1 MDTSRRAM
9 LGYLAA
15 IPLATLAAPL
25 LAHADR
31 DLPMPPRPPAP
42 PGIGGHGD
50 IHAPEPPHPERH
62 FDSDGPGDSGD
73 QVHRSRHARHELN
86 ELHERYEHGDI
97 TREQYQEQRRELL
110 DRERESD

>member
-1 MDTSRRAM
+1 MDASRRAM

-31 DLPMPPRPPAP
+31 DLPTPPRPPAP

-62 FDSDGPGDSGD
+62 FGSDGLGEADD
-73 QVHRSRHARHELN
+73 QVRRSQHARHELN
-86 ELHERYEHGDI
+86 KLRERYERGDI
-97 TREQYQEQRRELL
+97 TREQYQQQRRGLL